1 MRIGLIDVDSH
12 NFPNLC
18 LMKLSAYHKARGD
31 EVEWWNGF
39 IHYDRVYQ
47 SKVFD
52 DTYSEDMEFCI
63 NADEVI
69 KGGTGYDLDN
79 KLPEEVEHQ
88 YPDYSLY
95 GIEDTSYGF
104 LTRGCPRACP
114 FCIVAA
120 KEGRKSVQV
129 ADLDEFHRGQKEIKL
144 LDPNLLACK
153 DHERL
158 LKELADSMA
167 KVDFTQG
174 LDARL
179 LTKDNISMLNKIK
192 TANIHFAWDFME
204 QSEKVL
210 HGLQKYSKWGG
221 VQRCRCLCSYELQH
235 NTRRG
240 YVPCNQ
246 TEGIRF

>member
-1 MRIGLIDVDSH
+1 MKIGLIDVDSH

-31 EVEWWNGF
+31 DVEWWNGF
-39 IHYDRVYQ
+39 LHYDRVYQ

-52 DTYSEDMEFCI
+52 DTYSEDMTFCI
-63 NADEVI
+63 NADEVV
-69 KGGTGYDLDN
+69 KGGTGYGLDN
-79 KLPEEVEHQ
+79 KLSEEVEHQ

-95 GIEDTSYGF
+95 GIENTSYGF

-114 FCIVAA
+114 FCIVSA
-120 KEGRKSVQV
+120 KEGRKSIQG

-158 LKELADSMA
+158 LKELADSKA
-167 KVDFTQG
+167 WVDFTQG

-179 LTKDNISMLNKIK
+179 LNDDNIKLINTVKVKRM
-192 TANIHFAWDFME
+192 HFAWDFIE
-204 QSEKVL
+204 SE
-210 HGLQKYSKWGG
+210 SAIRGG
-221 VQRCRCLCSYELQH
+221 GWSDSENWRQRDFLTKGTALFMS
-235 NTRRG
+235 
-240 YVPCNQ
+240 
-246 TEGIRF
+246 